1 MKINFDKL
9 ADRVK
14 AGLKYFKWLY
24 FPIFLLFF
32 LLHKMARILLAISYF
47 GMFEKKRA
55 LDIIK
60 YLHI

>member
-9 ADRVK
+9 ADRVE

-32 LLHKMARILLAISYF
+32 LLHKIARILLAISYF

-60 YLHI
+60 YLHV